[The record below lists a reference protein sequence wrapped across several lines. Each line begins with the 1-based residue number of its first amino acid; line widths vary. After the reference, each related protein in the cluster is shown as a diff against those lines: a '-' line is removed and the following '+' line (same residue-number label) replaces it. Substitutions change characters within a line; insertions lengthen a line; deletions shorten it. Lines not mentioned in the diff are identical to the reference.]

1 MDLGYSWY
9 WLASDQYRFSPANNA
24 EDKSGKSGSFVGHE
38 FDMRI
43 RWQITSKMDAILG
56 YAHFTPGDFIR
67 NTARP
72 NDTDFAYIEINLN
85 AF

>member
-9 WLASDQYRFSPANNA
+9 WLASDQDRFSPANNA